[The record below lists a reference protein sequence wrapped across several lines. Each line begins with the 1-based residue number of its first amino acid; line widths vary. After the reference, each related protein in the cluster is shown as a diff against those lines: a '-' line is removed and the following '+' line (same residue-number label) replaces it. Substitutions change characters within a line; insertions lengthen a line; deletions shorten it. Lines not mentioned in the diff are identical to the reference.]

1 MIGALVKKEFKTN
14 SFKFNKNNGLSQ
26 AFSLIIS
33 VLILVIEVIL
43 FNNIIARFK
52 TYGNGALP
60 FFIIFSSI
68 LVLIE
73 ILLSTFRCAKSL
85 FNKVDNVI
93 LLTKPIK
100 SSSIVIS
107 KLINLYIK
115 ELISIFFLI
124 YPIVISYGINFNLEF
139 TYYILGLIFIIFIP
153 LFNLGVSL
161 ILAIPYFY
169 ISLVLKKHHLIEI
182 IFGVVV
188 FILICYLYGVILSFF
203 VNLVSSNTLLNFF
216 NIENVNKMSN
226 ISKYLV
232 PINFYINFINESRL
246 LNFIFALLI
255 SILFL
260 IVGIF
265 ISSLFFLKIRRS
277 DLSLSKKYS
286 SHKKVSGVFSSL
298 VKKEINLYF
307 RDTNYLLTYI
317 ALLITSPYLI
327 YLIIY
332 AINDLFNNGN
342 MALIASVIPGII
354 PIFDILIVIL
364 FSSVINSSASTLIS
378 NEKYMIR
385 ICKIIPVSYYK
396 QVIAKLLVPFI
407 LGTLSLLI
415 TVITLVST
423 SLISF
428 TNGLISFTLAL
439 FLVLSNL
446 IFGVYKDL
454 KKPNFIDNSNSNNLA
469 SGVLYCLIVPLIIL
483 LIDLIIILIFYGFKI
498 DATNLFTICIVI
510 DVVIVFILFISSLIN
525 IKRKVDRYFNLI
537 EVN

>member
-1 MIGALVKKEFKTN
+1 
-14 SFKFNKNNGLSQ
+14 
-26 AFSLIIS
+26 
-33 VLILVIEVIL
+33 
-43 FNNIIARFK
+43 
-52 TYGNGALP
+52 
-60 FFIIFSSI
+60 
-68 LVLIE
+68 
-73 ILLSTFRCAKSL
+73 
-85 FNKVDNVI
+85 
-93 LLTKPIK
+93 
-100 SSSIVIS
+100 
-107 KLINLYIK
+107 
-115 ELISIFFLI
+115 
-124 YPIVISYGINFNLEF
+124 
-139 TYYILGLIFIIFIP
+139 
-153 LFNLGVSL
+153 
-161 ILAIPYFY
+161 
-169 ISLVLKKHHLIEI
+169 
-182 IFGVVV
+182 
-188 FILICYLYGVILSFF
+188 
-203 VNLVSSNTLLNFF
+203 
-216 NIENVNKMSN
+216 
-226 ISKYLV
+226 
-232 PINFYINFINESRL
+232 
-246 LNFIFALLI
+246 
-255 SILFL
+255 
-260 IVGIF
+260 
-265 ISSLFFLKIRRS
+265 
-277 DLSLSKKYS
+277 
-286 SHKKVSGVFSSL
+286 
-298 VKKEINLYF
+298 
-307 RDTNYLLTYI
+307 TYI